1 MKMDD
6 WQKNANEQ
14 LEALDTLLAKF
25 LALRMVQVILS
36 ESDPVVLRKIA
47 EVLGRIGDM
56 STIARLRPHLQ
67 HEIART
73 RWAMQQA
80 VDDILVR
87 HAG

>member
-6 WQKNANEQ
+6 WRQNANER

-47 EVLGRIGDM
+47 EVLGRIGNM
-56 STIARLRPHLQ
+56 STIARLRLHLH
-67 HEIART
+67 HEIACT
-73 RWAMQQA
+73 RWAMQQV
-80 VDDILVR
+80 VDGILVR